1 MTLKEGTKQVRKRLR
16 GCYMPIIGARVKEL
30 RKKRGITPAD
40 ITKQLL
46 TSSASLWRWE
56 TNKNEPSTLHIN
68 QLAEILGTSVDY
80 LLGNTDDPAPPK
92 QELGDLTPMERK
104 LLDAYRHG
112 GDKGVFRLLLGDD
125 E

>member
-1 MTLKEGTKQVRKRLR
+1 
-16 GCYMPIIGARVKEL
+16 MPIVGARVKEL
-30 RKKRGITPAD
+30 RQKKGITPAE
-40 ITKQLL
+40 ITKQLM

-92 QELGDLTPMERK
+92 QEVGELTPMERK
-104 LLDAYRHG
+104 LLDAYRRG
-112 GDKGVFRLLLGDD
+112 GDKGVFKLLLGDD
-125 E
+125 D

>member
-1 MTLKEGTKQVRKRLR
+1 MTHNTGREMVGKRLR
-16 GCYMPIIGARVKEL
+16 GRYMPIIGARVKEL
-30 RKKRGITPAD
+30 RERRGLTPKQ
-40 ITKQLL
+40 ITKQLM

-56 TNKNEPSTLHIN
+56 NNKNEPSTLHIN

-92 QELGDLTPMERK
+92 QEIGDLTMMERK
-104 LLDAYRHG
+104 LLEAYRRG